1 MIDECPV
8 CDKYNV
14 ARVRVYR
21 PTWPVE
27 SRLLCEEHANDA
39 FRAGVGIPKAPTNL
53 SIRSVPVAKAPCLSP
68 ACTLKGW
75 SRGLCQSCYRVADER
90 RLALMAGPDR
100 VGTETAWKTVISEIT
115 RQPAPENSERA
126 LRVSLAATKERLA
139 AVESERDA
147 ARAMAGDL
155 QAKIGQHQSLASTV
169 VHVFT
174 RLAGYLGAPDDGP
187 WEELPDRLAAL
198 LSAHKAELAELRQ
211 DLANVRAERDCD
223 RGTAKA
229 IRDAADEKESQLRKA
244 LSRADSLG
252 MEIARLE
259 GYAASLEESASRA
272 NRAADSMENT
282 IADLKRYPAQIRIEW
297 SENRVNLDVVAGE
310 YRFTLA
316 SIFPAESPY
325 VRLYA
330 FPEEG
335 EEQKIHGRD
344 LADVV
349 AITSS
354 LLSLRGI
361 AVPPYPVTE

>member
-53 SIRSVPVAKAPCLSP
+53 PIRSVPVAKAPCLSP

-75 SRGLCQSCYRVADER
+75 SRGLCQSCYRVADQR
-90 RLALMAGPDR
+90 RMVLMTGPDR
-100 VGTETAWKTVISEIT
+100 VGTEAAWKTVIADIT

-139 AVESERDA
+139 AVEAERDA
-147 ARAMAGDL
+147 ARELGERFRVEAVQHRSVATTVLRVLTEIANDL
-155 QAKIGQHQSLASTV
+155 D
-169 VHVFT
+169 
-174 RLAGYLGAPDDGP
+174 APDG
-187 WEELPDRLAAL
+187 WRAEELPDRLAAL
-198 LSAHKAELAELRQ
+198 LSAHAAELAELRQ
-211 DLANVRAERDCD
+211 DLANVRAERDCG
-223 RGTAKA
+223 RESVKA
-229 IRDAADEKESQLRKA
+229 IRDAADEKESQLREV
-244 LSRADSLG
+244 LSRAESAG
-252 MEIARLE
+252 MEIVRLE
-259 GYAASLEESASRA
+259 QYAASLERA
-272 NRAADSMENT
+272 LEAKGAALAVLDSP
-282 IADLKRYPAQIRIEW
+282 PACRIEW
-297 SENRVNLDVVAGE
+297 SENRVNLDVVAGG

-361 AVPPYPVTE
+361 AVPPYLVTE